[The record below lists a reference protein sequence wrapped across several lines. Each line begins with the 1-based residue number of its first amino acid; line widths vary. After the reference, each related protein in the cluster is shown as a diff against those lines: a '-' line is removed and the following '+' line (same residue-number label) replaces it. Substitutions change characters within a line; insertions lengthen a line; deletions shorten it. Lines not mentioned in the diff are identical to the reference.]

1 METALMVLG
10 GFVVLALIWWG
21 IAMYLRKR
29 FVILYHS
36 KALDELTSE
45 LRGIRQALER
55 AHPKP
60 EPVDHPAEKTDGRQV
75 SSSMFGR

>member
-1 METALMVLG
+1 MENSLMVLA
-10 GFVVLALIWWG
+10 GFAALVLIYW
-21 IAMYLRKR
+21 AMAMFLRKR

-60 EPVDHPAEKTDGRQV
+60 ELEAKPAEKPDGRQV